1 MSQKFLFTEDSGD
14 SSDLNYQLKGE
25 FNVIETDWNIP
36 TEFPDLTGYKEVAVD
51 LETKDPNLTTLGPGW
66 ATNNGHIIGIAV
78 AAGEYKGYF
87 PMRHENGHNP
97 YRRSSTIC
105 TSIGR

>member
-25 FNVIETDWNIP
+25 LNVIETDWNIP

-66 ATNNGHIIGIAV
+66 ATNNGTYHWDCCRCRRIQRV
-78 AAGEYKGYF
+78 FPHAA
-87 PMRHENGHNP
+87 
-97 YRRSSTIC
+97 
-105 TSIGR
+105 